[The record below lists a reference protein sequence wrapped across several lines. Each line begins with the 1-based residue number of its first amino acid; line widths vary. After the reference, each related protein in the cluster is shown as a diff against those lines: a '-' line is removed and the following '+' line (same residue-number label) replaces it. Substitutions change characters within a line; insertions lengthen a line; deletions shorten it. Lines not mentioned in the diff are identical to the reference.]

1 MKICVF
7 TYGCRV
13 NKYESDAISRLLREK
28 GHTVVDELEYA
39 DVYIVNTCAVTAEA
53 ERKSRQSVSRIKK
66 LNPNARII
74 ICGCA
79 SQKDREKFQKDG
91 VKVVSGTAK
100 KQDLAD
106 MIEKEGFGEFS
117 LNKDFDECSADT
129 EKAKVYLKVQD
140 GCNNFCSY
148 CIIPYLRGRS
158 RSRQLDRVVE
168 EVKGAKCNE
177 VVLTGIN
184 LSAYGKDIGLTLTE
198 LVKNLQDID
207 KRISL
212 GSLEVGVIN
221 REFLSA
227 LKELKDFC
235 PHFHLSLQSGSDS
248 VLKKMNRKYTADEYL
263 SAVKLIG
270 EYFENPSITT
280 DVIVGFPTETEE
292 NFLDTQ
298 SLVEKCAFADIHIFP
313 YSKREGTVAYKLGEI
328 DGKVVT
334 DRVKRLEDTR
344 EKLRKNYREKFI
356 GQQCRVLI
364 EEKVGEFFVGY
375 SERYLKIYT
384 KKECEIGEIMVL
396 TPQELYNDG
405 LKD

>member
-91 VKVVSGTAK
+91 VKVISGTAK

-117 LNKDFDECSADT
+117 LTQDFDECSADT

-158 RSRQLDRVVE
+158 RSRKLDRVVE

-184 LSAYGKDIGLTLTE
+184 LSA
-198 LVKNLQDID
+198 
-207 KRISL
+207 
-212 GSLEVGVIN
+212 
-221 REFLSA
+221 
-227 LKELKDFC
+227 
-235 PHFHLSLQSGSDS
+235 
-248 VLKKMNRKYTADEYL
+248 
-263 SAVKLIG
+263 
-270 EYFENPSITT
+270 
-280 DVIVGFPTETEE
+280 
-292 NFLDTQ
+292 
-298 SLVEKCAFADIHIFP
+298 
-313 YSKREGTVAYKLGEI
+313 
-328 DGKVVT
+328 
-334 DRVKRLEDTR
+334 
-344 EKLRKNYREKFI
+344 
-356 GQQCRVLI
+356 
-364 EEKVGEFFVGY
+364 
-375 SERYLKIYT
+375 
-384 KKECEIGEIMVL
+384 
-396 TPQELYNDG
+396 
-405 LKD
+405 